1 MKKLSEKLIRVKL
14 QLEDMKLDL
23 KDDINNLPDNPN
35 IERIKGQTGAF
46 VMSLSQITSDKGMNM
61 SPRYYD
67 FKFQGEFLCQI
78 IDHSDP
84 FTLEEKL
91 NKIVETGKTKHW
103 FDGNDRFGTSTESF
117 KFHPSVLKALDA
129 IIKSEI

>member
-14 QLEDMKLDL
+14 QLEDIKMDL
-23 KDDINNLPDNPN
+23 KDAINNLPDNPN

-46 VMSLSQITSDKGMNM
+46 IMSLSQIASDKGMNM

-78 IDHSDP
+78 IDHTDP
-84 FTLEEKL
+84 FNLESKL
-91 NKIVETGKTKHW
+91 NEIVASGVTKHYY
-103 FDGNDRFGTSTESF
+103 DGKEWFGTSTSTF
-117 KFHPSVLKALDA
+117 KFHPSVLKSLDA